1 MSRIN
6 VKIAQDIIVD
16 IAGKPTTLQLGVDI
30 NNFANLLNSNWGLCK
45 QVSTENILAYK
56 NGVYTFTAPTVKT
69 YRSTFNT
76 WQMLFS
82 ARLFF

>member
-1 MSRIN
+1 
-6 VKIAQDIIVD
+6 
-16 IAGKPTTLQLGVDI
+16 
-30 NNFANLLNSNWGLCK
+30 
-45 QVSTENILAYK
+45 VSTENILEYK
-56 NGVYTFTAPTVKT
+56 SGKYTFTAPTVKT

>member
-1 MSRIN
+1 MN
-6 VKIAQDIIVD
+6 IAN
-16 IAGKPTTLQLGVDI
+16 KPTTLQIGVDI

-45 QVSTENILAYK
+45 QVSSENILEISKA
-56 NGVYTFTAPTVKT
+56 NETGVYTFNAPTVKN

>member
-6 VKIAQDIIVD
+6 LKVAQDIIVD
-16 IAGKPTTLQLGVDI
+16 IAGKPTTLQIGVDI
-30 NNFANLLNSNWGLCK
+30 NNVANLLNSNWGLCK
-45 QVSTENILAYK
+45 QVSTENILDYK